1 MMISLTT
8 TPAITD
14 AIHAMWQ
21 KQDNALLNVN
31 DYMSMAYQL
40 ALRMPEQW
48 QQIVTEQ
55 RSRLTNVDLQREF
68 DFISRACNPDAEAC
82 QALFNSLLEPANR
95 AVEPWVQRLLSLLNS
110 PLREPSSNRYILP
123 ALEELQEVQQTGD
136 IFFPKNWVA
145 SVLDGHHS
153 PEAAQL
159 VQQFLAYHPDYP
171 QALKNKLLMAAYPL
185 LNQ

>member
-1 MMISLTT
+1 
-8 TPAITD
+8 
-14 AIHAMWQ
+14 
-21 KQDNALLNVN
+21 
-31 DYMSMAYQL
+31 
-40 ALRMPEQW
+40 
-48 QQIVTEQ
+48 
-55 RSRLTNVDLQREF
+55 
-68 DFISRACNPDAEAC
+68 
-82 QALFNSLLEPANR
+82 
-95 AVEPWVQRLLSLLNS
+95 VQRLLSLLNS

-153 PEAAQL
+153 PEATQL